1 MGTEYFIHDGKK
13 NVYIHQES
21 SLRSSHIAPQ
31 LKIVF
36 ELKAIST
43 QRNP

>member
-1 MGTEYFIHDGKK
+1 MGTEYFIHNGK